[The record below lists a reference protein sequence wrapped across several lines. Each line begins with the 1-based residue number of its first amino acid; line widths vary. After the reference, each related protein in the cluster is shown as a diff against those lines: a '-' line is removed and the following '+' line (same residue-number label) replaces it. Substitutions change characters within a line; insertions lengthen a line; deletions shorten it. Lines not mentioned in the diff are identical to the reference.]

1 MAITLNTA
9 DVMDVDRYVIK
20 TPNPADSVDAIL
32 KQLSEIEN
40 EIDSEQV
47 NAEMDEIQTSG
58 GFFSKNVKRQ
68 CFNIKL
74 RNTETKEL
82 KKFGCII
89 YPVVFG
95 NLVYLTK
102 YEYLESWFGW
112 TSSQE
117 RDANIRKKLTTIEKY
132 NEYIFVKTLGDYVF
146 CNLIKTNDKEY
157 EGNMKLYSSYMRA

>member
-68 CFNIKL
+68 CFNIKQEIPKQ
-74 RNTETKEL
+74 RN
-82 KKFGCII
+82 
-89 YPVVFG
+89 
-95 NLVYLTK
+95 
-102 YEYLESWFGW
+102 
-112 TSSQE
+112 
-117 RDANIRKKLTTIEKY
+117 
-132 NEYIFVKTLGDYVF
+132 
-146 CNLIKTNDKEY
+146 
-157 EGNMKLYSSYMRA
+157 

>member
-1 MAITLNTA
+1 MAIVLNTA

-58 GFFSKNVKRQ
+58 RFSSKNVKRQ

-112 TSSQE
+112 TASEE
-117 RDANIRKKLTTIEKY
+117 RDSKIRAKLTTIEKY
-132 NEYIFVKTLGDYVF
+132 NEYIFVKTLGDYIF
-146 CNLIKTNDKEY
+146 CQLIKTNDKEY